1 MTRTRSSIRILVLA
15 SAALL
20 AASTASPGA
29 AAPAQEPGER
39 APAVALG
46 TGTAPPA
53 GFASW
58 AEVFAVQDRL
68 NAAAEKIIA
77 TRGSGFA
84 GVVAAPEN
92 GDVRVYWKGRVP
104 ASVRQTAVTAGA
116 PVRFLSAAYSE
127 RELLAETARLAADPR
142 VLSVGPEADGSGL
155 TITVTEAGRQAIR
168 SRTGAFGA
176 SAIPLFVRTESA
188 PEPLSRQNDFS
199 PYVGGA
205 RYTTTGG
212 CSTGFAIS
220 LSGVSHILSAGH
232 CGSNGQVAIDGGGNP
247 VTDRMGTIFNDN
259 NARDTLMINT
269 RSFGHI
275 YVGPFNGSA
284 TLDVSGA
291 QSDFVG
297 NLVCTSGARTGEHC
311 GLRVTNV
318 NTSDSGFSPLT
329 RAIHP
334 TGGCAAARGDSGG
347 PVVVSSPSGL
357 LARGTISTGRPGEG
371 NVICPNAPVADSSNV
386 VFYAPMFR
394 PVGGPTVGSLQFY
407 GAGIL

>member
-1 MTRTRSSIRILVLA
+1 MIRTRTSIRILVLA
-15 SAALL
+15 GAALL
-20 AASTASPGA
+20 AAAGAAPGA
-29 AAPAQEPGER
+29 AAPAPAPGER
-39 APAVALG
+39 AAATTLG
-46 TGTAPPA
+46 TSTAPPA

-77 TRGSGFA
+77 TRGAGFA

-104 ASVRQTAVTAGA
+104 ASARQAASTAGA

-127 RELLAETARLAADPR
+127 RELLAETERLAADPR

-168 SRTGAFGA
+168 SRTGAFAA
-176 SAIPLFVRTESA
+176 SAIPLFVRNESA
-188 PEPLSRQNDFS
+188 PQPLSRQNDFS

-212 CSTGFAIS
+212 CSTGFAIA

-232 CGSNGQVAIDGGGNP
+232 CGSNGQLATDGGGG
-247 VTDRMGTIFNDN
+247 VADQMGTIFNDN

-291 QSDFVG
+291 QSDIVG

-311 GLRVTNV
+311 GLRVTHV

-334 TGGCAAARGDSGG
+334 SGGCAAARGDSGG
-347 PVVVSSPSGL
+347 PVVVSSASGL

-371 NVICPNAPVADSSNV
+371 NVTCPNAPVADSSNV

-407 GAGIL
+407 GAQIL

>member
-15 SAALL
+15 GAALL
-20 AASTASPGA
+20 AVAA
-29 AAPAQEPGER
+29 AAPGSA
-39 APAVALG
+39 APAPAPGDRAAATALG
-46 TGTAPPA
+46 TSAAPPA

-68 NAAAEKIIA
+68 NAAAEKIVA
-77 TRGSGFA
+77 ARGAGFA

-92 GDVRVYWKGRVP
+92 GDVRVYWKGKVP
-104 ASVRQTAVTAGA
+104 ASVRQAASAAGA

-127 RELLAETARLAADPR
+127 RELMAETARLAADKR

-155 TITVTEAGRQAIR
+155 TIAVTEAGRQAIR
-168 SRTGAFGA
+168 SRAGAFGA

-188 PEPLSRQNDFS
+188 PQPLSRQNDFS

-212 CSTGFAIS
+212 CSTGFAVA

-232 CGSNGQVAIDGGGNP
+232 CGSNGQLATDGGGG
-247 VTDRMGTIFNDN
+247 VADQMGTIFNDN
-259 NARDTLMINT
+259 NVRDTLMINT

-284 TLDVSGA
+284 TLNVSGA

-311 GLRVTNV
+311 GLRVTHV
-318 NTSDSGFSPLT
+318 NTSDEGFSPLT

-334 TGGCAAARGDSGG
+334 SGGCAAARGDSGG
-347 PVVVSSPSGL
+347 PVVISSASGL
-357 LARGTISTGRPGEG
+357 LARGTISTGRPGTG

-407 GAGIL
+407 GAQIL